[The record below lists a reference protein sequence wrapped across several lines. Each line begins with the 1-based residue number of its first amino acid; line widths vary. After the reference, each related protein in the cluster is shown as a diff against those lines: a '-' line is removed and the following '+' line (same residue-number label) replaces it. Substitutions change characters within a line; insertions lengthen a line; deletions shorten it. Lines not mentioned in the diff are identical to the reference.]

1 VTLQGADKGD
11 TDTVLE
17 TLRETVHNLA
27 AVDNDADAK
36 RALGDDTLRQ
46 AVMDKGYHSNESLLL
61 LDAVEL
67 RAYVSEPKRGKRRWK
82 DKAYEQQLVYG
93 NRRRIQG
100 EHGKALLRRRGEF
113 VERSFAHMYE
123 TGGMRRTH
131 LKGRENILKRLLIHA
146 GGFNLALVMR
156 KLLGFGKPRRLQDVY
171 AGAYISANGCWKL
184 LIAAKNAMQALTK
197 TWSQPKNTGTRLFE
211 SYRAA

>member
-1 VTLQGADKGD
+1 
-11 TDTVLE
+11 
-17 TLRETVHNLA
+17 
-27 AVDNDADAK
+27 
-36 RALGDDTLRQ
+36 
-46 AVMDKGYHSNESLLL
+46 MLL

-82 DKAYEQQLVYG
+82 DKAHEQQLVYG

-171 AGAYISANGCWKL
+171 AGAYIPTDGCWKL
-184 LIAAKNAMQALTK
+184 LIAAKSAMQALTK
-197 TWSQPKNTGTRLFE
+197 TWSQPKNIGPRLFE